1 VTRRSAVA
9 AAAAAGLLGLAPVA
23 GWATSLPQRTFP
35 VTTDVKGP
43 STDGAVSMDG
53 SAIAL
58 VASGNVYVSSVL
70 TGASSL
76 ISVGLGGAPANGPSS
91 TPAISGDG
99 SAVAFASTATNL
111 TTAGGSGTTQIY
123 LRGVTV
129 GIEPISVAAD
139 GGPANGPSSEPAIS
153 VDGRYVAFASTAT
166 NLVAGDR
173 NAASDIFVRDRLTR
187 TTVRASVA
195 RGGVEANG
203 PSTTPAISGDGRVI
217 GFASAATNLVGGG
230 RGGGGGGGAG
240 VYVRIP
246 STDATELVSVST
258 RGQPQNAG
266 VTKPYTQIS
275 SLSLDGRLV
284 AFDSNATNLVSG
296 EDPRPRT
303 NVFVR
308 DRRRHT
314 TTLVSQDNAGYEGN
328 NDSFAPFITP
338 SGLFVT
344 FESFARN
351 LAPGGGPRENVFVRD
366 VNLRTTSVVN
376 VTPAGSAPGP
386 EIGGEL
392 LERPTLSTDG
402 SVATFTS
409 TAARLTGD
417 ASGVPA
423 VFLRLMTA
431 PRGFL
436 RRSVPTGR
444 RPQVTVGADDPG
456 ATSFECRIDLRLP
469 FACPP
474 GRLRLPVLAVGRHQL
489 QVRAGGPGMLYDPLG
504 LRVTLR
510 VTPRG

>member
-1 VTRRSAVA
+1 MTRSIAAAA
-9 AAAAAGLLGLAPVA
+9 AAAAAGLLLLTPGPGL
-23 GWATSLPQRTFP
+23 ATSLPQRTFA
-35 VTTDVKGP
+35 VTTDATGP

-58 VASGNVYVSSVL
+58 VSSGNVFVSSVL

-76 ISVGLGGAPANGPSS
+76 VSVGLGGAPANGPSGA
-91 TPAISGDG
+91 PAISGDG
-99 SAVAFASTATNL
+99 SAVAFASAASNL
-111 TTAGGSGTTQIY
+111 TTAGGNGTNQIY
-123 LRGVTV
+123 VRGAAA
-129 GIEPISVAAD
+129 GIEPVSVAAD
-139 GGPANGPSSEPAIS
+139 GGLANGPSSQPAIS
-153 VDGRYVAFASTAT
+153 ADGRYVAFASTAT

-173 NAASDIFVRDRLTR
+173 NGASDIFVRDRLTR
-187 TTVRASVA
+187 TTIRVSVA
-195 RGGVEANG
+195 HGGVEANG
-203 PSTTPAISGDGRVI
+203 PSTTPAISGNGRVVS
-217 GFASAATNLVGGG
+217 FASSATNLAGGA
-230 RGGGGGGGAG
+230 RGGG
-240 VYVRIP
+240 VFVRIP

-258 RGQPQNAG
+258 RGQPENAG
-266 VTKPYTQIS
+266 VTKPFTQIS

-314 TTLVSQDNAGYEGN
+314 TNLVSQDNAGYEGN

-338 SGLFVT
+338 SGLYVT

-376 VTPAGSAPGP
+376 VTQAGGAPGP

-409 TAARLTGD
+409 TAARLTGN
-417 ASGVPA
+417 ASGVPE
-423 VFLRLMTA
+423 VFLRLMTP

-436 RRSVPTGR
+436 RGAVTTGR
-444 RPQVTVGADDPG
+444 RPQVSVGADDPG
-456 ATSFECRIDLRLP
+456 ATSFECR
-469 FACPP
+469 
-474 GRLRLPVLAVGRHQL
+474 V
-489 QVRAGGPGMLYDPLG
+489 
-504 LRVTLR
+504 
-510 VTPRG
+510 